1 MPSQLELFARTPMKV
16 EPAAGQSAPRL
27 WVRRFVLQSEP
38 GVVLQDVPL
47 RKGLNVVWSPDPG
60 DTDESVET
68 TALGHG
74 AGKTLFCRLLRY
86 CLGEARFAPEG
97 QREDIAAAFPD
108 GLVGVEVVIDGEDW
122 AVTRSIGQRRQ
133 HIAARGAAL
142 ETLMYGEMPSTGM
155 DEFVSHI
162 GDRIVTAPVTALI
175 PGSRPDRAWLT
186 ALAWLA
192 RDQEC
197 RFGDVL
203 DWRAAA
209 SDSDSPVRGFSRGD
223 ALLALRA
230 LVGAL
235 SPAERDARVRSTELE
250 AQLAVADGEARHRDW
265 ESARL
270 RKELCAAIDL
280 RDEELLP
287 GRLAIEALRR
297 GALTR
302 LALVQQLPANDVDE
316 RDDLKVLRSK
326 LESARHQASSLA
338 IEVAKLQDSIRVAR
352 GLLSKAQSELPASSF
367 ATDAAE
373 NPVCR
378 VCEVPIDRAL
388 ADGCKLSRELH
399 DVETMRRRHER
410 LKQEVDGFAQ
420 QIERDVNEERSL
432 TPQLVA
438 RSSLVASLRARVDA
452 LEAARDARA
461 DDWAAAVRVL
471 DDVRR
476 LDSVLVEH
484 EGATNRAAELRAR
497 TEATRKDTADL
508 RGAQA
513 DVFNRL
519 GTHFHE
525 VVRHLVSA
533 TAAGSVKLTGRSLE
547 LAITMGGNRSTA
559 AIESLKVI
567 AFDLA
572 TMILAIEGR
581 VNVPAFL
588 LHDSPREADLGLS
601 SYHQLFALARLLE
614 ELSPEPLFQYIVTT
628 TTRPPDDVR
637 RGRWLRLIL
646 KGGPPSERLLRRD
659 L

>member
-1 MPSQLELFARTPMKV
+1 MKV
-16 EPAAGQSAPRL
+16 EPAAGQSGPRL
-27 WVRRFVLQSEP
+27 WVRRFVLESEP

-47 RKGLNVVWSPDPG
+47 QKGLNVVWSPDPG
-60 DTDESVET
+60 DTGEAVGTS
-68 TALGHG
+68 ALGHG

-122 AVTRSIGQRRQ
+122 AVTRSIGHRRR
-133 HIAARGAAL
+133 HIAARGVTL
-142 ETLMYGEMPSTGM
+142 ETLMHGDMPSTGI
-155 DEFVSHI
+155 DELVGHV

-175 PGSRPDRAWLT
+175 PGTRPDRAWLT

-203 DWRAAA
+203 DWRASA

-235 SPAERDARVRSTELE
+235 SPAEQDARMSSTKLE
-250 AQLAVADGEARHRDW
+250 AQLAVADGEAKHREW
-265 ESARL
+265 QAARL
-270 RKELCAAIDL
+270 RKELCVALGLQDQ
-280 RDEELLP
+280 DLLP
-287 GRLAIEALRR
+287 GRLGIEALRR
-297 GALTR
+297 KALTR
-302 LALVQQLPANDVDE
+302 LALVQELPANDVDE
-316 RDDLKVLRSK
+316 GDDLKILRSK
-326 LESARHQASSLA
+326 LESARQKESSL
-338 IEVAKLQDSIRVAR
+338 EVTVAKLQEALRATR
-352 GLLSKAQSELPASSF
+352 GLLSRAQSELPASSF

-373 NPVCR
+373 NPVCP

-388 ADGCKLSRELH
+388 ADGCKLSLELH

-410 LKQEVDGFAQ
+410 LRQEVDGLAQ
-420 QIERDVNEERSL
+420 QVEKDVNQERSL
-432 TPQLVA
+432 AAQLAVE
-438 RSSLVASLRARVDA
+438 SSLVASLKARVEA
-452 LEAARDARA
+452 LETARDVRS

-484 EGATNRAAELRAR
+484 GAATNRGAELRVQ
-497 TEATRKDTADL
+497 TEAMRNDTADL

-533 TAAGSVKLTGRSLE
+533 AAAGSVKLTGRGLE
-547 LAITMGGNRSTA
+547 LVIAMGGNRSTA

-581 VNVPAFL
+581 VHVPAFL
-588 LHDSPREADLGLS
+588 VHDSPREADLGLS
-601 SYHQLFALARLLE
+601 SYHQLFALARSLE
-614 ELSPEPLFQYIVTT
+614 
-628 TTRPPDDVR
+628 
-637 RGRWLRLIL
+637 
-646 KGGPPSERLLRRD
+646 
-659 L
+659 